1 MKNVELQVS
10 PWNQARERL
19 ILALALTGTVVWA
32 YWTALTAMA
41 DRWSRDAEYS
51 HGYLVPLFALF
62 ILWMRRDMLD
72 LSKLKPS
79 WWGLPLL
86 LAGVSMRSLAARY
99 YLEWFDF
106 LSLIPCV
113 VGVGLMLGGWRA
125 LRWFWP
131 AAGFLFFMIPLPFT
145 LEVALREPLRKIGT
159 VASTYIMQTCGL
171 PAFSEGMV
179 IVVNDVRIGVVEAC
193 SGLRMLM
200 IFFALAS
207 AVALLSQRPYWERAV
222 IVISAVPIA
231 LISNVARIT
240 VTGILYGMNLDHL
253 AKVVFHDLA
262 GWLMMP
268 LGLLLL
274 WAELWF
280 LTKLFIIEDDQ
291 PMALGLQT
299 APSVPSAP
307 VATV

>member
-1 MKNVELQVS
+1 MKTEKLQAPVG
-10 PWNQARERL
+10 QQVRERL
-19 ILALALTGTVVWA
+19 IVACVLCGAVIWA

-41 DRWSRDAEYS
+41 DRWSRDPEYS
-51 HGYLVPLFALF
+51 HGYLVPLFALV
-62 ILWMRRDMLD
+62 ILWMRRNMLD
-72 LSKLKPS
+72 VSKLKPS
-79 WWGLPLL
+79 WWGLPVL
-86 LAGVSMRSLAARY
+86 LAGVSLRLVAARY

-106 LSLIPCV
+106 LSLVPCV
-113 VGVGLMLGGWRA
+113 VGIGLMLGGWHA

-145 LEVALREPLRKIGT
+145 LEVALREPLRRIGT
-159 VASTYIMQTCGL
+159 VSSTYIMQTCGL

-179 IVVNDVRIGVVEAC
+179 IVVNDTRIGVVEAC

-222 IVISAVPIA
+222 IVLSAIPIA

-240 VTGILYGMNLDHL
+240 VTGLLYGMKLDHL

-280 LTKLFIIEDDQ
+280 LSKLFITEDEQ
-291 PMALGLQT
+291 PMAVGLSTGPLQPIT
-299 APSVPSAP
+299 P
-307 VATV
+307 VKA